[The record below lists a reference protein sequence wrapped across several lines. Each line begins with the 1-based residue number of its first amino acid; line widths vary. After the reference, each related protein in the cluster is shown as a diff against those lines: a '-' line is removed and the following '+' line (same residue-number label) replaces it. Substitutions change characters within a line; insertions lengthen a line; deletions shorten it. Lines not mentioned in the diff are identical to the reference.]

1 MKAVQFREHG
11 GREVIEY
18 GEVPDPDVNRDEVLV
33 DVKAAALNHLDVW
46 VRRGMP
52 GLDLD
57 LPHVPGSDMAG
68 VVAETGADVAR
79 FDPGDRVAL
88 LAGFADEGDPASRAG
103 DPTLGRSYRVL
114 GEHVPG
120 VHAEYAAVPE
130 RTLVEVPAG
139 VPWETAAA
147 APLVFGTAWRMLIS
161 RGEVGP
167 GQDVLVLG
175 ASGGVGHAAV
185 QIAAHAGATVYATGS
200 SPAKREAALALGA
213 DDAIDYEETPFHRE
227 VRERTDGRGVD
238 VVVDHVGEETWERS
252 LKSLAKGGRLLTCG
266 ATTGPHAETNINR
279 VFWNQLSIVGS
290 TMATPGE
297 ADTVL
302 ELVYEGPFEVKI
314 RDVLPMSETAA
325 GHAMLE
331 DREGFGKVVII
342 PDSEL

>member
-18 GEVPDPDVNRDEVLV
+18 DDVPEPDVNRGEVLV

-57 LPHVPGSDMAG
+57 LPHIPGSDMAG
-68 VVAETGADVAR
+68 VVEETGADVSR
-79 FDPGDRVAL
+79 FEPGDRVAL
-88 LAGFADEGDPASRAG
+88 LAGFADEDDPASRAG

-120 VHAEYAAVPE
+120 VHAEYVAVPE

-139 VPWETAAA
+139 VSWETAAA

-167 GQDVLVLG
+167 GEDVLVLG

-200 SPAKREAALALGA
+200 SAAKREAALELGA
-213 DDAIDYEETPFHRE
+213 DYAIDYEEKPFHRE
-227 VRERTDGRGVD
+227 VRERTGGRGVD

-252 LKSLAKGGRLLTCG
+252 LKSLAKGGRLVTCG

-302 ELVYEGPFEVKI
+302 ELVYDGPFEVKI
-314 RDVLPMSETAA
+314 RDVLPMSETER

-331 DREGFGKVVII
+331 DREGFGKVVVI
-342 PDSEL
+342 PDSKL